1 MSPSA
6 PEPDDRTLLEAGRR
20 GDQAALAQLLQR
32 HHHRMF
38 GLCLRVVHDREMAAD
53 LLQDAIVKVIHGLDS
68 YDGRA
73 SFTTWMTRIVINVCL
88 SKLRSEKLRRHG
100 SLDAP
105 SPTPSGD
112 RESSL
117 GTSLSQSREQ
127 SAAQSVE
134 EKEDREQ
141 MLAALSSLDPEQ
153 RVILLLRDQ
162 RGLDYEQIGEVL
174 GIAVGTVK
182 SRLFRARAALREAVE
197 VHARRRS
204 GAASITAREPRGRST
219 PGLDEQ
225 RR

>member
-1 MSPSA
+1 MNPSA
-6 PEPDDRTLLEAGRR
+6 AEPDDRTLLEAGRR
-20 GDQAALAQLLQR
+20 GDHAALSQLLHR

-38 GLCLRVVHDREMAAD
+38 GLCLRIVHDREMAAD
-53 LLQDAIVKVIHGLDS
+53 LLQDALVKVIHALDS

-105 SPTPSGD
+105 MTTPSGD

-141 MLAALSSLDPEQ
+141 MLSALSSLDPEQ

-162 RGLDYEQIGEVL
+162 RGLDYEQIGDVL

-197 VHARRRS
+197 VHSRRRV
-204 GAASITAREPRGRST
+204 GAASSAAKDSRGRQT
-219 PGLDEQ
+219 PELDEK